1 MNYSLCVVFYC
12 RINTTEKISTN
23 TTGREYE
30 EVKHMNKENSVINL
44 DSSVKCEDLNSSV
57 KCEGMAMSDCV
68 AYGEL
73 HSPNTP
79 ENTKNNVYEIVQ

>member
-1 MNYSLCVVFYC
+1 MWYSYC
-12 RINTTEKISTN
+12 RINTTTKISVN

-30 EVKHMNKENSVINL
+30 EVQCMNKENSIKNPS
-44 DSSVKCEDLNSSV
+44 SSVKCEDLNSSV

-73 HSPNTP
+73 YSPNTH
-79 ENTKNNVYEIVQ
+79 EITKNNVYEIVQ